1 VRTHDREGLDDQQL
15 EGGKKS
21 TKAPGT
27 RPANV
32 EGSIRDLQATAG
44 NRAVSDLVA
53 GSRPA
58 VQGSFF
64 GGAFGGL
71 EDWLAK
77 ESSGATPGFDA
88 SMKEEPADASMKQEP
103 SDNSMKAADA
113 SDKWDP
119 SQKIDASDKWDGSQK
134 FDASD
139 KSDASQKFDASD
151 KWDASQKF
159 DASDKWD
166 ASQKF
171 DASDKWDASQKFDA
185 SDKSEPDLASKG
197 DEVGPQFIELEEFSP
212 PSRKHRG
219 LGSRGRCQAFRWS
232 LRPQRDEFRTPTIT
246 TNCLAG
252 QQNVGGRST
261 DAWRTAGA
269 RLAMALNGLR
279 RSCLQPGRL
288 VTRILA

>member
-1 VRTHDREGLDDQQL
+1 MKTHDRQNLDDQHL

-32 EGSIRDLQATAG
+32 QGSILDLQATAG

-77 ESSGATPGFDA
+77 ESSGATPGLDA
-88 SMKEEPADASMKQEP
+88 SMKGDPGDASMKQEP
-103 SDNSMKAADA
+103 SDNSMKIADA

-119 SQKIDASDKWDGSQK
+119 T
-134 FDASD
+134 
-139 KSDASQKFDASD
+139 QKFDASD

-166 ASQKF
+166 ASQKL

-185 SDKSEPDLASKG
+185 SDKLTE
-197 DEVGPQFIELEEFSP
+197 FEEF
-212 PSRKHRG
+212 
-219 LGSRGRCQAFRWS
+219 
-232 LRPQRDEFRTPTIT
+232 
-246 TNCLAG
+246 
-252 QQNVGGRST
+252 
-261 DAWRTAGA
+261 
-269 RLAMALNGLR
+269 
-279 RSCLQPGRL
+279 
-288 VTRILA
+288 